1 MPINTSKVLGTT
13 SYTESYREACF
24 LAWFQNGCPKG
35 KQILEILP
43 IDEHGRKPHI
53 AQVNE
58 WMNTYDWYARSDVLN
73 SEVAKRIEIQA
84 VEDKVKMLQKQ
95 AENGERLQE
104 KGMKYLETVGF
115 DKSADALRA
124 VIQGAELERASKGL
138 PSALIK
144 ISEMDDSKL
153 SDVISGLMKKA
164 NPDETVT
171 ILEGEFKE
179 GADVEPATDKQD

>member
-1 MPINTSKVLGTT
+1 MPINTNKLLGTT

-35 KQILEILP
+35 KQIADVLP
-43 IDEHGRKPHI
+43 SDEHGRKPHL
-53 AQVNE
+53 AQINE
-58 WMNTYDWYARSDVLN
+58 WMVMYDWHARADVLN
-73 SEVAKRIEIQA
+73 TEVAKRIEIQA

-95 AENGERLQE
+95 AESGEKLQE
-104 KGMKYLETVGF
+104 MGMKYLETAGF
-115 DKSADALRA
+115 EKSADALRA

-153 SDVISGLMKKA
+153 GDTISQLLKKA
-164 NPDETVT
+164 NPDETAEF
-171 ILEGEFKE
+171 LEAEFKE
-179 GADVEPATDKQD
+179 EEKTNAESSDQ